1 MKGEERRAAVSAYKE
16 RKVSA
21 GVYAV
26 RCAASGQV
34 WVGTAPDLATI
45 RNRLWFQLR
54 MGVSPHRDLQAAWT
68 AHGPDG
74 LAFEVVDPVEFKE
87 EEPAYA
93 RAATLKERLAHWSR
107 TLEAGRL

>member
-26 RCAASGQV
+26 RCVATGQV
-34 WVGTAPDLATI
+34 WVGAAPDVTTI

-54 MGVSPHRDLQAAWT
+54 MGNSPHRDLQAAWT
-68 AHGPDG
+68 AHGSG
-74 LAFEVVDPVEFKE
+74 SLAFEVVESIEVKD

-93 RAATLKERLAHWSR
+93 RTATLKERLAHWSR
-107 TLEAGRL
+107 TLGAGTL